1 MAVPARLT
9 LVTREGC
16 GLCRE
21 LADELSRLGVPF
33 TTLDV
38 DGDPALASLYS
49 ECVPVLLNDDEEL
62 ARAPFTGRSLKQA
75 LRFAGVLP

>member
-1 MAVPARLT
+1 MAIPGHLT

-16 GLCRE
+16 GLCEE
-21 LADELSRLGVPF
+21 LAGELLRLGIPF
-33 TTLDV
+33 ASLDV
-38 DGDPALASLYS
+38 DADPALARLYS

-62 ARAPFTGRSLKQA
+62 ARAPFTDRSLKQA

>member
-1 MAVPARLT
+1 MAVRAHLT
-9 LVTREGC
+9 LVSREGC
-16 GLCRE
+16 GLCEE
-21 LADELSRLGVPF
+21 LAEELARLGVSF

-38 DGDPALASLYS
+38 DDDPALARLYS

-75 LRFAGVLP
+75 LRFAGVLS